1 MMVETKKDVLSG
13 ILAKLKSGSDVEGA
27 AIITRDGLVVC
38 ADMNGS
44 IDSDVFA
51 AMTATMHGAAETAA
65 QELKK
70 SDPDSVIVESK
81 DGKIIILGAGTIAVL
96 ACIVSPKAKL
106 GLILLEMKK
115 AVSKIEKEVK

>member
-1 MMVETKKDVLSG
+1 MAETKKEVLSG
-13 ILAKLKSGSDVEGA
+13 ILSKLKSNPDVEGA
-27 AIITRDGLVVC
+27 AVITRDGLVVC
-38 ADMNGS
+38 ADMHGS
-44 IDSDVFA
+44 IDGDVFA

-81 DGKIIILGAGTIAVL
+81 DGKIIILGAGNVALL
-96 ACIVSPKAKL
+96 ACIVGSKAKL

-115 AVSKIEKEVK
+115 AVSDIEKEVK